1 VVINAVDDQL
11 LKGEQL
17 DTPWSRGT
25 IPVLPALLH
34 EAKYY
39 KRIVVITSDHG
50 HVLDSGS
57 VFTAGEGG
65 ERWRV
70 AADAPS
76 GQGELR
82 VSGLR
87 VVIPESKTLIAPWS
101 ENIRYGIKK
110 NGYHGGV
117 SPQEMVVPIAVLSPV
132 EPFPDGWAE
141 VSAETPSWW
150 DEDVMIAAKP
160 AMARTRPK
168 PAKPKDSM
176 PLFDGPEKG
185 RGTAGPASGAASE
198 SELVAK
204 LFETQIFKEQKALSG
219 RFLPPEG
226 VFRDVLVALDGRGG
240 KLTSAALARS
250 LNYPPTRL
258 RGLLA
263 VMQRVLNIDGFAVLT
278 RDDASDT
285 VELNRELLKR
295 QFELR

>member
-1 VVINAVDDQL
+1 M
-11 LKGEQL
+11 LKGEQI
-17 DTPWSRGT
+17 DTVWSRDT
-25 IPVLPALLH
+25 IPVLSALLH
-34 EAKYY
+34 AAKYY
-39 KRIVVITSDHG
+39 KRLVVITSDHG

-57 VFTAGEGG
+57 VFTGGEGG
-65 ERWRV
+65 ERRRV
-70 AADAPS
+70 AADALPS
-76 GQGELR
+76 GSELR

-87 VVIPESKTLIAPWS
+87 VVIPESKSLIAPWS

-110 NGYHGGV
+110 SGYHGGI
-117 SPQEMVVPIAVLSPV
+117 SPQEMVVPIAVLSPS
-132 EPFPDGWAE
+132 EQFPDGWAE
-141 VSAETPSWW
+141 VPVDTPSWW
-150 DEDVMIAAKP
+150 DEDGMIAAKP
-160 AMARTRPK
+160 ATPRPRPK
-168 PAKPKDSM
+168 PAKPKESM
-176 PLFDGPEKG
+176 PLFDGPEQI
-185 RGTAGPASGAASE
+185 RGAGGPTGGGASE

-204 LFETQIFKEQKALSG
+204 LCESPIFQEQKSLSG

-226 VFRDVLVALDGRGG
+226 VFRDVLTVLDGRGG

-250 LNYPPTRL
+250 VNYPPMRL